1 MVEILFNIL
10 LLKMLNIDL
19 IIAMISLLVGVV
31 ATYFTYKI
39 NKKIDNFDNYQYEFA
54 KNLLKESLI
63 TYKNWCKEY
72 IKNIN
77 NNRYSIRNVLFPTEI
92 FQSIIIANTQ
102 IDKFFE
108 LKQEFLAI
116 IMQINTIN
124 SLHLEIK
131 SFGNN
136 ERLEFGTGYKD
147 IQKKQLIDD
156 IQSLEKAIAEFQEKF
171 LE

>member
-1 MVEILFNIL
+1 MLEILN
-10 LLKMLNIDL
+10 NPYTSN
-19 IIAMISLLVGVV
+19 IIAFISMV
-31 ATYFTYKI
+31 AGLFAVWFTYNI
-39 NKKIDNFDNYQYEFA
+39 NKKIDSFDNYQYEFA
-54 KNLLKESLI
+54 KNILKESLI
-63 TYKNWCKEY
+63 IYKNWCQEY
-72 IKNIN
+72 IKNIT

-147 IQKKQLIDD
+147 NQKKQLIDD
-156 IQSLEKAIAEFQEKF
+156 IQNLEKAITEFQEKF